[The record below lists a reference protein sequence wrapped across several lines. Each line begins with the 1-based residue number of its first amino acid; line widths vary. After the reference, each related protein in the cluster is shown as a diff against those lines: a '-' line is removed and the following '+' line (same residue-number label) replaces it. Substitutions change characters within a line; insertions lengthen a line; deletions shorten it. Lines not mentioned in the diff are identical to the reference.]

1 MGKGCKVLLIVGIVV
16 LALVIVGGIIGYTQ
30 CDKIQSFAA
39 TKAVESMEKD
49 VLANIPEGFNV
60 DEVKATL
67 TELKDKVKQLIADK
81 KLDFAKM
88 SPMVTQFTEAMKD
101 KKLTTEE
108 VTKLIEQIREFVK
121 NS

>member
-1 MGKGCKVLLIVGIVV
+1 MGKGCKVLLIVGIVI

-67 TELKDKVKQLIADK
+67 TELKDKMKQLVAEK
-81 KLDFAKM
+81 KLDFNKM
-88 SPMVTQFTEAMKD
+88 SPMVTQFTESMKD
-101 KKLTTEE
+101 RKLTAEE
-108 VTKLIEQIREFVK
+108 LDKLIEQIREFIK
-121 NS
+121 SS

>member
-1 MGKGCKVLLIVGIVV
+1 MGKGCKVLLIVGIVI

-67 TELKDKVKQLIADK
+67 TELKDKMKQLVAEK
-81 KLDFAKM
+81 KLDFTKM
-88 SPMVTQFTEAMKD
+88 SPMVNQFKESMKD
-101 KKLTTEE
+101 RKLTAEE
-108 VTKLIEQIREFVK
+108 LDKLIEQIREFIK
-121 NS
+121 SS

>member
-49 VLANIPEGFNV
+49 VLANLPEGFNV

>member
-1 MGKGCKVLLIVGIVV
+1 MGKGCKVLLIVGIVI

-67 TELKDKVKQLIADK
+67 TELKDKMKQLVAEK
-81 KLDFAKM
+81 KLDFNKM
-88 SPMVTQFTEAMKD
+88 SPMVNQFTESMKD
-101 KKLTTEE
+101 RKLTAEE
-108 VTKLIEQIREFVK
+108 LDKLIEQIREFIK
-121 NS
+121 SS

>member
-30 CDKIQSFAA
+30 CDKIQGFAA

-49 VLANIPEGFNV
+49 VIANLPEGFNV

-67 TELKDKVKQLIADK
+67 TELKDKVKRLVEDK
-81 KLDFAKM
+81 KLDFTKM

-108 VTKLIEQIREFVK
+108 VTKLIEQIKEFIK